1 MTKIKEKE
9 KAFIDANYK
18 GASSRR
24 MVDLLYEATGTLVNH
39 NAILFYYKKM
49 GYKSGVDGR
58 FKKGFAGMSEEKINN
73 IKSTQYK
80 KGHVP
85 HNTQPIGATS
95 DRCDGYKFIKVG
107 NRKWKTEQVIV
118 WEKANGKVPKRH
130 KILHLDGNSLNNRLD
145 NLMLI
150 SDSESVTINGYGLTK
165 DADINKAIVL
175 TSRLKKA
182 LGEKNDC

>member
-1 MTKIKEKE
+1 MTRIKEKE

-18 GASSRR
+18 GVSSRK
-24 MVDLLYEATGTLVNH
+24 MVNLLYEATGTLVYH
-39 NAILFYYKKM
+39 STILAYYNKM
-49 GYKSGVDGR
+49 GYKSGVNGH
-58 FKKGFAGMSEEKINN
+58 FQKGFAGLSEEKINN
-73 IKSTQYK
+73 IKKTQYK
-80 KGHVP
+80 NGHIP
-85 HNTQPIGATS
+85 HNTQPIGATY
-95 DRCDGYKFIKVG
+95 DRCDGYKYIKVADK
-107 NRKWKTEQVIV
+107 NWKTEHVV
-118 WEKANGKVPKRH
+118 EWEKAHGKIPKNH
-130 KILHLDGNSLNNRLD
+130 KILHLDGNGMNNKLD